1 MNPSAMDLLRLLG
14 SGPRPDGAS
23 PGVQTEPVQ
32 DFQTLLAR
40 ARAGGLETGLPVSV
54 ADGAGAALDA
64 AQLERLGA
72 VGDRAHAEGATR
84 ILVMLDGRA
93 LDVDVLSR
101 RVLGEADLAGGKVL
115 TGIDGFVRLGEGD
128 GVERPVLPLPA
139 GGAMDASLLRLLSG
153 REDGTAQGSAY
164 GTAQGAA

>member
-1 MNPSAMDLLRLLG
+1 MIPSPMDLLRLLS

-23 PGVQTEPVQ
+23 PGVRAEPAQ
-32 DFQTLLAR
+32 DFQTLLAQ

-54 ADGAGAALDA
+54 ADGAGVSLDA

-72 VGDRAHAEGATR
+72 VVDRAHAEGATR

-115 TGIDGFVRLGEGD
+115 TGIDGFVRLGEGE
-128 GVERPVLPLPA
+128 GGEQALLPPPA
-139 GGAMDASLLRLLSG
+139 GGPVDASLLRLLSG
-153 REDGTAQGSAY
+153 REDGVGQ
-164 GTAQGAA
+164 AAA